1 MVMLQRH
8 QECDG
13 GIKHE
18 RMKRPRPRRNER
30 RVTMRPGPSKPLPR
44 QSAARRE
51 HRPGDLLEGE
61 RVAARHVAHGRGH
74 DVHLA
79 ARD

>member
-1 MVMLQRH
+1 MVMLRRY

-30 RVTMRPGPSKPLPR
+30 RVTTRPGPSKPLPR
-44 QSAARRE
+44 QSAA
-51 HRPGDLLEGE
+51 
-61 RVAARHVAHGRGH
+61 
-74 DVHLA
+74 
-79 ARD
+79 